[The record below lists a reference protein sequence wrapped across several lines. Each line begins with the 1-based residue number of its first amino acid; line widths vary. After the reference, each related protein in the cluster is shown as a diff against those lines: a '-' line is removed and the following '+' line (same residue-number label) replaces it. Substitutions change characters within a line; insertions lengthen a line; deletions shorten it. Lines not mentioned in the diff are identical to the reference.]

1 MSETI
6 FLDTTIQ
13 IRRNYGSLEEI
24 AHVRE
29 QLRGRR
35 VITST
40 YVLAEFNRTI
50 VQDAAILYNIVAS
63 EPTLSEALIRLS
75 ALRRYDHAT
84 ASRCYLLLAMLER
97 RSGLGR
103 DKLLATLDRALESEF
118 MEDFLAGI
126 ELMTDQTGCAL
137 AKSRP
142 IRKGGIGIYRLDL
155 GCVREIER
163 CDLIRFVESR
173 GDELGAIRAALEDR
187 GDDPTLVRVADILAE
202 VIEDS
207 TKALGR
213 KNCWA
218 LGDVF
223 IALESP
229 AEACIYTSNVR
240 HFEPIAT
247 AIGKRVLPL

>member
-1 MSETI
+1 MDPTI

-13 IRRNYGSLEEI
+13 IRRNYGTLEEI
-24 AHVRE
+24 ACIRE
-29 QLRGRR
+29 QLQGRR

-50 VQDAAILYNIVAS
+50 VQDATILYNVVAS

-75 ALRRYDHAT
+75 ALRRHDYGT

-103 DKLLATLDRALESEF
+103 DKLLSTLERALEAEF
-118 MEDFLAGI
+118 MRDFFAGI
-126 ELMTDQTGCAL
+126 EVMTDQTGCAL

-142 IRKGGIGIYRLDL
+142 VRKGDTYHLDL
-155 GCVREIER
+155 GCAREIER
-163 CDLIRFVESR
+163 CDLIRFVESGR
-173 GDELGAIRAALEDR
+173 DELSAVRVVLEKC
-187 GDDPTLVRVADILAE
+187 GDDPTLARMADILTE
-202 VIEDS
+202 IIEDS
-207 TKALGR
+207 SKALGR

-218 LGDVF
+218 LGDIV

-229 AEACIYTSNVR
+229 PEACIYTSNVR